1 MKKTINLSILY
12 AILAMIG
19 GVFFRE
25 FTKFNHFD
33 GVTTLGKVHTHYF
46 LLGMLF
52 FLLLTLIIKAFDVK
66 FKKEIIFYQIG
77 LNITAVMMLVRRV
90 TQVLKTELSKGAN
103 AAISGIAGI
112 GHIILGISL
121 IMILLNIKKTISE
134 N

>member
-1 MKKTINLSILY
+1 MS
-12 AILAMIG
+12 G

-33 GVTTLGKVHTHYF
+33 GVTTLGKIHTHYF
-46 LLGMLF
+46 LSGMLF
-52 FLLLTLIIKAFDVK
+52 FLLITLIIKAFDVK

-77 LNITAVMMLVRRV
+77 LNITAVMMLVRGV
-90 TQVLKTELSKGAN
+90 TQILKTELSKGAN

>member
-25 FTKFNHFD
+25 FTKFNRFD

-66 FKKEIIFYQIG
+66 FKKKLSF
-77 LNITAVMMLVRRV
+77 TRLV
-90 TQVLKTELSKGAN
+90 
-103 AAISGIAGI
+103 
-112 GHIILGISL
+112 
-121 IMILLNIKKTISE
+121 
-134 N
+134 